1 MMTDRLRIENTC
13 FKRHTLLSTHEG
25 QLWRIHCGMVR
36 AITWDDQ
43 GQIAPLGFWGKGSII
58 GSQLN
63 PITPYEFECLNSVEV
78 EPLVLEG
85 QIFTQTLLTHIHQ
98 SGELMRILHCR
109 RVEVRLLQLIDW
121 FAQNF
126 GTRSRDR
133 IYMELPLTH
142 QQIAE
147 SISSTR
153 VTVTRLIRQFEL
165 AKTLQWSR
173 HHQVVY
179 LNRPK
184 STERWLRPIG

>member
-1 MMTDRLRIENTC
+1 MTDRRHLKQTC
-13 FKRHTLLSTHEG
+13 FKRHTLLSIDDG
-25 QLWRIHCGMVR
+25 QLWRINNGMVR

-43 GQIAPLGFWGKGSII
+43 GQIAPLGFWGRDSIV

-63 PITPYEFECLNSVEV
+63 PMTPYAFECLNAVEV
-78 EPLVLEG
+78 EPLVLDRH
-85 QIFTQTLLTHIHQ
+85 LLTQALLMHVHQ

-147 SISSTR
+147 SIGSTR

-165 AKTLQWSR
+165 AKKLRWSR
-173 HHQVVY
+173 RQQVVY
-179 LNRPK
+179 LDQP
-184 STERWLRPIG
+184 TTTTRWLTPIS